1 MNRGAGLGLLGSNL
15 LLLEVLALLFLGN
28 CHLLLLCLAGSQCG
42 IAIHQDTASVRTVN
56 IIISLNILH
65 LEVEQSL
72 GVNELAQETGFKVK
86 MGTGRTSGI
95 STQTNGLAG
104 SYRLI
109 FLNQLFA
116 HVAIQGFQ
124 TIGVADDYIAAISFA
139 LVGYNTD
146 LAAECST
153 DCVADVAL
161 DVSSVMITM
170 ECSAIAEMAG
180 YQAAVS
186 RHTETAKVNLIL
198 FRHLNTIM
206 SSISVI
212 PLRIKCRGGSL
223 CGLLIMKQTY
233 NRKAVYCAHF
243 LVHGSHT
250 CQFVLCDTRSSHTR
264 HCHHEN
270 KLLYYHCFHH
280 FCISLPHPLRRD
292 GPYSNHQDRI
302 SLRA

>member
-1 MNRGAGLGLLGSNL
+1 MLQNLSYTECGSLGNAIQTAQLADGRTVLLGNRGKGITGFNLMNRGAGLGLLGSNL

-86 MGTGRTSGI
+86 MGTGRTSSI

-124 TIGVADDYIAAISFA
+124 TIGVADD
-139 LVGYNTD
+139 
-146 LAAECST
+146 
-153 DCVADVAL
+153 
-161 DVSSVMITM
+161 
-170 ECSAIAEMAG
+170 
-180 YQAAVS
+180 
-186 RHTETAKVNLIL
+186 
-198 FRHLNTIM
+198 
-206 SSISVI
+206 
-212 PLRIKCRGGSL
+212 
-223 CGLLIMKQTY
+223 
-233 NRKAVYCAHF
+233 
-243 LVHGSHT
+243 
-250 CQFVLCDTRSSHTR
+250 
-264 HCHHEN
+264 
-270 KLLYYHCFHH
+270 
-280 FCISLPHPLRRD
+280 
-292 GPYSNHQDRI
+292 
-302 SLRA
+302 